1 MFKRI
6 GLSLLLLLL
15 AAPVLPQTVEFERV
29 LLPISSPPIQGAFGS
44 QWVTEHFGRNDGDTA
59 VQIMRDD
66 CGGQACL
73 KTYAPHTTFNPEP
86 SLTKER
92 VWLSVE
98 KTKMNQ
104 MFFSTI
110 VRDIGKDIEP
120 YGTDIPSVRE
130 SQFRDNKVQLLNVP
144 GSTKFRKNLRIY
156 MIPTISS
163 DVLPQATVVV
173 RAFDMDAEMTSTTK
187 QLGEKT
193 FVLVNTKT
201 ENKLDYLP
209 VFYLDNEFP
218 QMQSAERV
226 RIEVERT
233 SGVPLKLWALL
244 TATNNDTQHV
254 TIFTP

>member
-6 GLSLLLLLL
+6 GLSLFLLLL
-15 AAPVLPQTVEFERV
+15 AMPALPQTAEFERV

-44 QWVTEHFGRNDGDTA
+44 QWVTEHFGRNDGDTP
-59 VQIMRDD
+59 VNILRDD

-73 KTYAPHTTFNPEP
+73 KSYPPHTTFHPEP

-98 KTKMNQ
+98 KSKVNQ
-104 MFFSTI
+104 VFFSTI
-110 VRDIGKDIEP
+110 VRDVGKDIEP
-120 YGTDIPSVRE
+120 FGTEIPSVRE
-130 SQFRDNKVQLLNVP
+130 SQFRDNRVQLLNVP

-156 MIPTISS
+156 MIPTI
-163 DVLPQATVVV
+163 DPAAPQTATIAV
-173 RAFDMDAEMTSTTK
+173 RVFDMDAELTALAK
-187 QLGEKT
+187 QLGEKIFIIT
-193 FVLVNTKT
+193 NTKT
-201 ENKLDYLP
+201 ENNLDYLP

-226 RIEVERT
+226 RVEIERT
-233 SGVPLKLWALL
+233 SGVALKLWALL